1 MIIDG
6 RRYDDDGPKDANEA
20 LKMPEISF
28 KKLFS
33 EAKTLNE

>member
-20 LKMPEISF
+20 LKMQDISF

>member
-20 LKMPEISF
+20 LKRNDIDF
-28 KKLFS
+28 KHLFS
-33 EAKTLNE
+33 EAKTLND